1 MKTSWKNEGKLV
13 TLVFFPGQFFAFP
26 LLSELRPPTGCRG
39 YKEVL
44 TRWSP
49 DWARQ
54 CGIPI
59 RWTSLL
65 NGKMF
70 KACVFSTL
78 VCDALKS
85 YATYARLE
93 HRLLDI
99 LTRRDK
105 VTKSSCVGTNGIPER
120 ASHSVPASIAMSG
133 SLAPNEGRSDT
144 EGHCELWTG
153 HNLHSWRGLKRKNP
167 SHAEPFQTQDWLWKI
182 LALPLSNEIDEFAY
196 SWLPSALRA
205 KREWKHN
212 DIYMDCDSCWVPNG
226 HKRKRRSN

>member
-54 CGIPI
+54 RGIPI

-65 NGKMF
+65 NGKVF

-93 HRLLDI
+93 NRLLDI

-105 VTKSSCVGTNGIPER
+105 VTKAAVLEQTESLNVHLILCQHRLPCLGHLHLMKDGKIPKGIVNCELATIYTAGGDWNAR
-120 ASHSVPASIAMSG
+120 IRLMLSHSKRRTDF
-133 SLAPNEGRSDT
+133 EK
-144 EGHCELWTG
+144 
-153 HNLHSWRGLKRKNP
+153 SWRCHCLTR
-167 SHAEPFQTQDWLWKI
+167 
-182 LALPLSNEIDEFAY
+182 
-196 SWLPSALRA
+196 
-205 KREWKHN
+205 
-212 DIYMDCDSCWVPNG
+212 
-226 HKRKRRSN
+226 